1 MFWGIAHGNG
11 EESSSCD
18 SLFMSCF
25 TAPKQMPPSISSLK
39 YVDSTRFVLCSTI
52 SGLWMSDAIA
62 ECRELVAL
70 QNVDGSWTLS
80 SDLAS
85 VLQVDEA
92 EIKGKMPGEVRGV
105 TI

>member
-1 MFWGIAHGNG
+1 MFWGTAQGNG

-25 TAPKQMPPSISSLK
+25 TAPEQPPPSIFSLK
-39 YVDSTRFVLCSTI
+39 YVDSTRFVLCSQI
-52 SGLWMSDAIA
+52 FGPWMNEAIA

-80 SDLAS
+80 SGLAS
-85 VLQVDEA
+85 VLQVEEA
-92 EIKGKMPGEVRGV
+92 EIKGKMPGEVRG
-105 TI
+105 